1 VCGLSLQLID
11 CASALACDVQRCC
24 SCSCR
29 LWRCIIV
36 MPLPLSAFLFAAFSS
51 RLGYEEH
58 IPGQTR
64 DWNEELQTT
73 RELPRKHLPE
83 RLIRER
89 TIFKVHSDFVVAATR
104 GAMSVID
111 GNIMAINPGEDTKLV
126 SRFVRLLI

>member
-1 VCGLSLQLID
+1 LGGCNWLFEDFVG
-11 CASALACDVQRCC
+11 V
-24 SCSCR
+24 
-29 LWRCIIV
+29 IIV
-36 MPLPLSAFLFAAFSS
+36 CNCLLAFSS

-111 GNIMAINPGEDTKLV
+111 GNIMAINPGEDTKSVALSLTLFV
-126 SRFVRLLI
+126 SLFISPLFVIF

>member
-1 VCGLSLQLID
+1 MLLVVS
-11 CASALACDVQRCC
+11 V
-24 SCSCR
+24 
-29 LWRCIIV
+29 
-36 MPLPLSAFLFAAFSS
+36 AFSS

-73 RELPRKHLPE
+73 RELPRNHLPE

-111 GNIMAINPGEDTKLV
+111 GNIMAINPGEDTKFV
-126 SRFVRLLI
+126 SVVLCNLCFYARKQLLL

>member
-1 VCGLSLQLID
+1 MMVTC
-11 CASALACDVQRCC
+11 
-24 SCSCR
+24 
-29 LWRCIIV
+29 
-36 MPLPLSAFLFAAFSS
+36 AAFSS

-89 TIFKVHSDFVVAATR
+89 TVFKVHSDFVVAATR

-111 GNIMAINPGEDTKLV
+111 GNIMAINPGEDTKYAAIV
-126 SRFVRLLI
+126 YHCISTHVAVGVTTFVVAA

>member
-1 VCGLSLQLID
+1 MSIEIHILIYEWLERVLICGI
-11 CASALACDVQRCC
+11 
-24 SCSCR
+24 
-29 LWRCIIV
+29 
-36 MPLPLSAFLFAAFSS
+36 AFSS

-73 RELPRKHLPE
+73 RELARKHLPE

-104 GAMSVID
+104 GAMAVID
-111 GNIMAINPGEDTKLV
+111 GNIMAINPGEDTKYVCLNV
-126 SRFVRLLI
+126 LYCSELFNLSFLKQVF

>member
-1 VCGLSLQLID
+1 MY
-11 CASALACDVQRCC
+11 
-24 SCSCR
+24 
-29 LWRCIIV
+29 CIENKPRFIKIGYNC
-36 MPLPLSAFLFAAFSS
+36 AAFSS

-111 GNIMAINPGEDTKLV
+111 GNIMAINPGEDTKYVCLSLFAIFNMFLNDISTYV
-126 SRFVRLLI
+126 CVAFIGFYF